1 MSTGGGSNLE
11 IFSINPF
18 ASEPTPRAEVVDS
31 RNRGRIAVSPDGASV
46 YYSQQVSDNVTRLV
60 REDLRTGLVTELA
73 SGRAEGDPYVSRDGL
88 FVLAST
94 TTDGDEVGFVTYST
108 ETNEAFGGVQTFD
121 PVALRPCVAQV
132 PRSEVSLDGVR
143 GGS

>member
-1 MSTGGGSNLE
+1 M
-11 IFSINPF
+11 I
-18 ASEPTPRAEVVDS
+18 
-31 RNRGRIAVSPDGASV
+31 
-46 YYSQQVSDNVTRLV
+46 
-60 REDLRTGLVTELA
+60 
-73 SGRAEGDPYVSRDGL
+73 
-88 FVLAST
+88 AST